1 MLDLVPDF
9 GNVLY
14 TVGAFLVAFG
24 VVAAVHEYGHYLVG
38 RVCGIKAKV
47 FSLGFGPELWSRE
60 DRHGTV
66 WRLAALP
73 LGGYVRFDD
82 GAGAYGVPA
91 DRKGESG
98 FSGPRHTLEGAP
110 LWARA
115 ATVGAGPAF
124 NFALSILVFAALIMF
139 RGVAVDPLTVDEV
152 RPMPGDGQALLPGDE
167 IIAIDGLDSPG
178 VEGFG
183 SFIASLPSAPSLDY
197 TVRRDGRYLIV
208 SAPHPFPSAISGV
221 TPGSAAADAGLRVD
235 DVFLSVNG
243 EDVWSFDQV
252 RRITGASEGGPLLV
266 EVWRN
271 GMTHEVSLTPRR
283 TDLPLADGGFETRYL
298 IGVTGGSLFRPETES
313 PGLGAAIGYGARDT
327 LDVVRMS
334 LSGLYH
340 IAAGLISSCNLRG
353 PIGIAETSGAAAS
366 QGWASFIQFI
376 AVLSTAIGLINLF
389 PIPVLDGGH
398 LVFHAWEAVTG
409 KRPGERVK
417 SALTGIGL
425 ALILALMA
433 FALLNDLR
441 CP

>member
-1 MLDLVPDF
+1 
-9 GNVLY
+9 
-14 TVGAFLVAFG
+14 
-24 VVAAVHEYGHYLVG
+24 
-38 RVCGIKAKV
+38 
-47 FSLGFGPELWSRE
+47 
-60 DRHGTV
+60 
-66 WRLAALP
+66 
-73 LGGYVRFDD
+73 
-82 GAGAYGVPA
+82 
-91 DRKGESG
+91 
-98 FSGPRHTLEGAP
+98 
-110 LWARA
+110 
-115 ATVGAGPAF
+115 
-124 NFALSILVFAALIMF
+124 
-139 RGVAVDPLTVDEV
+139 
-152 RPMPGDGQALLPGDE
+152 
-167 IIAIDGLDSPG
+167 

-183 SFIASLPSAPSLDY
+183 PFIASLPSAPSLDY

-221 TPGSAAADAGLRVD
+221 TPGSAASDAGRRVD
-235 DVFLSVNG
+235 DVILSVNG
-243 EDVWSFDQV
+243 EEVWSFDQV
-252 RRITGASEGGPLLV
+252 RRITGASEGDPLLV

-313 PGLGAAIGYGARDT
+313 PGLGAAIGHGARET